1 MNCTFRFL
9 LATLATSLAAA
20 DPQLESWQTANTRRY
35 ARIYETDA
43 ARLAGTSVT
52 TWMRGPTSQTTPSYA
67 GVIQIS
73 SSASWVYLRSSGLG
87 THIMGPW
94 YGNAARTQAFPSF
107 PANMG
112 VLFRIPR
119 TPTIPTT
126 KTLTGLAA
134 IGYFVDGGC
143 RTPRRVFLLDG
154 EQHGCLPRQR
164 PAR

>member
-52 TWMRGPTSQTTPSYA
+52 KWMRGPTSQTTPSYA

-126 KTLTGLAA
+126 
-134 IGYFVDGGC
+134 I
-143 RTPRRVFLLDG
+143 
-154 EQHGCLPRQR
+154 
-164 PAR
+164 